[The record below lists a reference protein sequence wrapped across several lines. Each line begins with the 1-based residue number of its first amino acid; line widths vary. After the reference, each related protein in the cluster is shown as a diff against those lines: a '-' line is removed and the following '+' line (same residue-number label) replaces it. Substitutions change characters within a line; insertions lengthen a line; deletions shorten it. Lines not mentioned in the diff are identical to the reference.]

1 MILSFRFQYSGENY
15 SFFKNNYKSI
25 YANTY
30 GRIIDIFPVSITGF
44 FIASLKSKNKL
55 NYSKIRTILISILV
69 LFFLTKYN
77 FDESLKTFKYGGL
90 RLNIAACCLFFCFL
104 LSFDKLKNIN
114 IIKIIDILS
123 NYTAG
128 IYFTHMLIGKS
139 YSVRFLLGN
148 NINTIFGCFNIYII
162 SYIFCFIIDRIFSN
176 RTFKNLIK

>member
-77 FDESLKTFKYGGL
+77 FDESLKTFKYDGL
-90 RLNIAACCLFFCFL
+90 RLNIAACCLFFCFH

-139 YSVRFLLGN
+139 YSARFLLGN
-148 NINTIFGCFNIYII
+148 LINICYINQI
-162 SYIFCFIIDRIFSN
+162 
-176 RTFKNLIK
+176 